1 MTSYEK
7 KTDEKNI
14 QIIKVSKDNIR
25 YIKTANQNL
34 HIYVEL
40 DADVKKILID
50 AANARTTVESAPSPS
65 PDIIS
70 DGLRIEIG
78 TKRCLEYRNN
88 DSRNNDSRNNDGRNN
103 DSRNNDSRNNDSRNN
118 DSRNNDSATTTT
130 AGMWENIGLA
140 LGGGDNNSLQY
151 SINQEAE
158 IHTVKPTVFDYDD
171 SVNAR
176 RRLNGDN
183 TFDTM
188 SELSVK
194 TLSVFTTEMHHKTE
208 KTYVAKYFG
217 GRLYPGFCNSF
228 RSCKG
233 KQLYKI
239 NYTDGDSEEMSVR
252 SFVHA
257 AELYDVNRTI
267 F

>member
-7 KTDEKNI
+7 KTDDKNI
-14 QIIKVSKDNIR
+14 QNIKVSKDNIR

-78 TKRCLEYRNN
+78 TKRCLECNNN
-88 DSRNNDSRNNDGRNN
+88 DNRNKVSRNK
-103 DSRNNDSRNNDSRNN
+103 
-118 DSRNNDSATTTT
+118 DSATTTT
-130 AGMWENIGLA
+130 AGMWENIGVA

-151 SINQEAE
+151 SMNQEAE
-158 IHTVKPTVFDYDD
+158 IRTVKPTVFDYDD

-176 RRLNGDN
+176 RRLHGDN

-194 TLSVFTTEMHHKTE
+194 TLSIFTTEMHHKTE
-208 KTYVAKYFG
+208 ETYVAKYFG

-239 NYTDGDSEEMSVR
+239 KYTDGDSEEMSIR

-257 AELYDVNRTI
+257 AELYDMNRYDIEQCVRTTKSAI
-267 F
+267 TATPAC